1 MNPQLSEAFRRDVV
15 CPFCKTDLEWGV
27 DECSCDDCGSIFVR
41 RDATWDF
48 VPQYPGF
55 LQHVLHDW
63 EHGQREYEEWDA
75 SLRDDLQEHIEGIEG
90 VQEVYTREFRL
101 RGRVLDVGGHQGRL
115 RHFLPVD
122 SEYLS
127 VDPYVA
133 GFKLLPR
140 LSNLLK
146 AYPRL
151 AEPCEFIRGVA
162 ERLPLRASAFDYV
175 HMRSVL
181 DHFYDP
187 LLALHE
193 ARRVLRPGGGLL
205 IGLYVR
211 GGASSIP
218 DAGGARLLVAR
229 LRKKT
234 RDEGLVNTG
243 RAIIRRLFGSADHD
257 EHIWH
262 PTYQDLLDLL
272 EAAHFRIEKV
282 HWQKPPNDH
291 VVYILGRKSS

>member
-1 MNPQLSEAFRRDVV
+1 MKPHLSEAFRRDVV
-15 CPFCKTDLEWGV
+15 CPFCKTALEWRS
-27 DECSCDDCGSIFVR
+27 DSCSCRQCGNVFEQRDDI
-41 RDATWDF
+41 WDF
-48 VPQYPGF
+48 LPKYPPF
-55 LQHVLHDW
+55 LQYVLHDW
-63 EHGQREYEEWDA
+63 EHGQQEYEEWSA
-75 SLRDDLQEHIEGIEG
+75 SLDEDLQEHLRGIEG
-90 VQEVYTREFRL
+90 VQEVYTLQFRL
-101 RGRVLDVGGHQGRL
+101 HGRILDVGGHQGRL
-115 RHFLPVD
+115 RHFLPRD
-122 SEYLS
+122 TEYLS
-127 VDPYVA
+127 VDPYIA
-133 GFKLLPR
+133 GFELLQHQP
-140 LSNLLK
+140 NLVR

-151 AEPCEFIRGVA
+151 AEPCDFIRGFA
-162 ERLPLRASAFDYV
+162 ERLPLRANAFDYV

-218 DAGGARLLVAR
+218 DAGGARLLAAR
-229 LRKKT
+229 IQKKI

-243 RAIIRRLFGSADHD
+243 RAIVRRILGSADHD

-262 PTYQDLLDLL
+262 PTYQNLVDLLKT
-272 EAAHFRIEKV
+272 AHFSIEKV